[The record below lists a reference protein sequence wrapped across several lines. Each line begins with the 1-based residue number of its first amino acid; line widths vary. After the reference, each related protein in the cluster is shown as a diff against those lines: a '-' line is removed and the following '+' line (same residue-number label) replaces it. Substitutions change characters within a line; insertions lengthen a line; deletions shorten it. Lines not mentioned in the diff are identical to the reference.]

1 VEEGSLRIMDLKVK
15 KVKYEDYK
23 MDGRGAFRRC
33 RMPEYFRC
41 IIMIVIVIFITVFI
55 TRLLN

>member
-1 VEEGSLRIMDLKVK
+1 MDLKVK

-41 IIMIVIVIFITVFI
+41 IIITIIMIVIVIFITVFI

>member
-1 VEEGSLRIMDLKVK
+1 
-15 KVKYEDYK
+15 

-41 IIMIVIVIFITVFI
+41 IIIIIIIMIVIVIFITVFI